1 MKHIIKMLI
10 IWGCVASV
18 QAAPVLWNIQFQSTF
33 PENQNAGSGF
43 FTYDPET
50 EDTISWF
57 TFGGY
62 DPISGP
68 YGIEESIKV
77 DTLITFDWTILG
89 GHYNSEDTYGEGGEK
104 IYGPYWWNDDI
115 GNIHHPPGAI
125 SATGGRPPGFSEGK
139 GYSESRYDGWVNG
152 DGHYNY
158 LSISFDNIDA
168 SSASGTWGLPFDN
181 SYGTL
186 TATRVG
192 AVPIPGAIPLF
203 SSGLLGLIW
212 LRKKNK

>member
-57 TFGGY
+57 TYGGF
-62 DPISGP
+62 DPLSGP

-89 GHYNSEDTYGEGGEK
+89 THYYSEQTQFGSH
-104 IYGPYWWNDDI
+104 WWNDDI
-115 GNIHHPPGAI
+115 GNIHHTPGAI
-125 SATGGRPPGFSEGK
+125 AMTGGRPPGFSEGK
-139 GYSESRYDGWVNG
+139 GYSESRYNDYGFG
-152 DGHYNY
+152 DGHYRY
-158 LSISFDNIDA
+158 LNIGFNNIDA
-168 SSASGTWGLPFDN
+168 SSASGSWSLFDN
-181 SYGTL
+181 THGTL

-212 LRKKNK
+212 FRKKSK

>member
-1 MKHIIKMLI
+1 MMILEIFITL
-10 IWGCVASV
+10 
-18 QAAPVLWNIQFQSTF
+18 PVLFQR
-33 PENQNAGSGF
+33 QVDVLQGF
-43 FTYDPET
+43 Q
-50 EDTISWF
+50 
-57 TFGGY
+57 
-62 DPISGP
+62 
-68 YGIEESIKV
+68 K
-77 DTLITFDWTILG
+77 
-89 GHYNSEDTYGEGGEK
+89 
-104 IYGPYWWNDDI
+104 
-115 GNIHHPPGAI
+115 
-125 SATGGRPPGFSEGK
+125 GK
-139 GYSESRYDGWVNG
+139 GYSESRYDGWVYG

>member
-50 EDTISWF
+50 ENTISWF

-77 DTLITFDWTILG
+77 DTLITFDWTILE

-115 GNIHHPPGAI
+115 GNIHHLPGAI
-125 SATGGRPPGFSEGK
+125 STTGGRPLGFSEGK
-139 GYSESRYDGWVNG
+139 GYSESRYDGWVMEMV
-152 DGHYNY
+152 
-158 LSISFDNIDA
+158 II
-168 SSASGTWGLPFDN
+168 
-181 SYGTL
+181 
-186 TATRVG
+186 
-192 AVPIPGAIPLF
+192 II
-203 SSGLLGLIW
+203 
-212 LRKKNK
+212 

>member
-62 DPISGP
+62 DPISGAP
-68 YGIEESIKV
+68 FGVERSITV
-77 DTLITFDWTILG
+77 NTLITTFDLKGYSTETFGIG
-89 GHYNSEDTYGEGGEK
+89 SH
-104 IYGPYWWNDDI
+104 WWLDDI
-115 GNIHHPPGAI
+115 GDVHHAPGALFP
-125 SATGGRPPGFSEGK
+125 AGRGSQSFSEGLGEDPYDYW
-139 GYSESRYDGWVNG
+139 GYG

-158 LSISFDNIDA
+158 VIISFNNIDA
-168 SSASGTWGLPFDN
+168 SSASGSWSLFDN
-181 SYGTL
+181 THGTL

-212 LRKKNK
+212 FRKKSK